1 MNRISTNEFLSS
13 RLKGIMWFL
22 MLVAVL
28 RAEGTG
34 TCADEDAFQRF
45 TMERKGFKL
54 GIPGASSSVGAI
66 TVEAVYRT
74 NPSPQTCFRVTFTTR
89 NGFTLLKLR
98 TGIRVQGVSI
108 PFGKELPTKRK
119 DIPRGGP
126 VTKAWI
132 DTCPTRI
139 RSIATASCC
148 ESAFEVVGYAV
159 VQGAEWDA
167 KPTRAWL
174 NAGDSDGCRMFRP
187 KKPFQLACPV
197 EIQCSPGREHPH

>member
-1 MNRISTNEFLSS
+1 MNRISTNEFFSS

-45 TMERKGFKL
+45 TMESQDFKL
-54 GIPGASSSVGAI
+54 GIPGAITSVGTI
-66 TVEAVYRT
+66 TLEAVYRT
-74 NPSPQTCFRVTFTTR
+74 NPSPQTCFRMTFQTR
-89 NGFTLLKLR
+89 NGFTILKLR

-119 DIPRGGP
+119 DIPGGGT

-148 ESAFEVVGYAV
+148 ESAFEVVAYAV
-159 VQGAEWDA
+159 VQGDGLDA
-167 KPTRAWL
+167 KPTRAWPI
-174 NAGDSDGCRMFRP
+174 ADDSAGCRVFRP

-197 EIQCSPGREHPH
+197 EIQCLPDTGPE